1 MHFGRTGRSY
11 HSKGNT
17 ARAGSATV
25 HHQTYVSAMKIW
37 ILTVLL
43 AGLCFVV
50 AAGAAN
56 VSPRENGITAAA
68 VVRVAGLDQWLKGN
82 NGTDELLPPEQAF
95 KLAVTVKD
103 ADTLIARFTPAKDYY
118 LYRDRIQ
125 FKVLK
130 PDGVAIAGVDL
141 PRGVMKND
149 PAFGP
154 MEIYR
159 QPFTVRIALKRGSAA
174 ATRLAL
180 HATWQGCNEP
190 KGVCYV
196 PLEKTFDLDLPA
208 AATAA
213 PPADAQPSPTA
224 GAVSGTVNDAVTPSR
239 FGGLWAMLILAV
251 VLIVGSMY
259 LRALDPLPV
268 TASGV
273 RRLGKG
279 VGVIV
284 LAAGVA
290 LLVGVLAGSRDP
302 LQPLAIL
309 RGGGAA
315 AEPVRL
321 PFQRISGV
329 AGLDAQLAAAHGRY
343 AMLDFYA
350 DWCVSCKEME
360 RFTFSDPRV
369 RARLANAVLLQA
381 DVTANNADDKALL
394 ARFRLFGP
402 PGIIFFDRDGNEVK
416 PRVIGFQS
424 ADQFLASLDKAM
436 P

>member
-1 MHFGRTGRSY
+1 MNG
-11 HSKGNT
+11 
-17 ARAGSATV
+17 V
-25 HHQTYVSAMKIW
+25 KIR
-37 ILTVLL
+37 ISVVLL
-43 AGLCFVV
+43 ATLCF
-50 AAGAAN
+50 AAAASAADH
-56 VSPRENGITAAA
+56 VPHAGETAAPGII
-68 VVRVAGLDQWLKGN
+68 RVAGLEQWLGGN
-82 NGTDELLPPEQAF
+82 NSTDELLPPEQAF
-95 KLAVTVKD
+95 KLAITVKD
-103 ADTLIARFTPAKDYY
+103 ANTLIARFTPAKDYY
-118 LYRDRIQ
+118 LYHDRIH

-130 PDGVAIAGVDL
+130 PGGVTIAGVDL
-141 PRGVMKND
+141 PKGVMKND

-159 QPFTVRIALKRGSAA
+159 QPFTVRIALKRASAA
-174 ATRLAL
+174 AAQLAL

-208 AATAA
+208 AVATAA
-213 PPADAQPSPTA
+213 PSADAQPLAS
-224 GAVSGTVNDAVTPSR
+224 AVSGTINDVATPSR
-239 FGGLWAMLILAV
+239 FGGLWVMLVLAA

-268 TASGV
+268 VASGV

-321 PFQRISGV
+321 PFQRIKSV
-329 AGLDAQLAAAHGRY
+329 SDLDAQLAAAHGRY

-369 RARLANAVLLQA
+369 QARLANAMLLQA

-402 PGIIFFDRDGNEVK
+402 PGIIFFDRNGKEVK

-436 P
+436 PQ

>member
-1 MHFGRTGRSY
+1 
-11 HSKGNT
+11 
-17 ARAGSATV
+17 
-25 HHQTYVSAMKIW
+25 MKIRFSV
-37 ILTVLL
+37 ILLAALCFATTASAADHAPRASETAAPGIIRL
-43 AGLCFVV
+43 AGL
-50 AAGAAN
+50 
-56 VSPRENGITAAA
+56 E
-68 VVRVAGLDQWLKGN
+68 QWLGGN
-82 NGTDELLPPEQAF
+82 NSTDELLPPEQAF
-95 KLAVTVKD
+95 KLAITVKD
-103 ADTLIARFTPAKDYY
+103 ANTLIARFTPAKEYY
-118 LYRDRIQ
+118 LYRDRIH

-130 PDGVAIAGVDL
+130 PDGVTIAGVDL

-174 ATRLAL
+174 AAQLAL

-208 AATAA
+208 AAATAA
-213 PPADAQPSPTA
+213 PPADAQPLASA
-224 GAVSGTVNDAVTPSR
+224 GVVSGTINDVVVPSR
-239 FGGLWAMLILAV
+239 FGGLWAMLVLAA

-268 TASGV
+268 GASGV

-290 LLVGVLAGSRDP
+290 LLIGVLAGSRDL

-309 RGGGAA
+309 RGEGAA
-315 AEPVRL
+315 AEPVQL
-321 PFQRISGV
+321 PFQRINSV
-329 AGLDAQLAAAHGRY
+329 SGLDARLAAAHGRY

-369 RARLANAVLLQA
+369 QARLANAVLLQA

-402 PGIIFFDRDGNEVK
+402 PGIIFFDRNGNEVK

-436 P
+436 PR

>member
-1 MHFGRTGRSY
+1 
-11 HSKGNT
+11 
-17 ARAGSATV
+17 
-25 HHQTYVSAMKIW
+25 MKIR
-37 ILTVLL
+37 ISAVLL
-43 AGLCFVV
+43 AMLCFAVMAS
-50 AAGAAN
+50 AADRA
-56 VSPRENGITAAA
+56 PRATETTAPGII
-68 VVRVAGLDQWLKGN
+68 RIAGLEQWLGGN
-82 NGTDELLPPEQAF
+82 NSTDELLPPEQAF
-95 KLAVTVKD
+95 KLAITVQD
-103 ADTLIARFTPAKDYY
+103 ANTLIARFTPAKDYY
-118 LYRDRIQ
+118 LYRDRIH

-130 PDGVAIAGVDL
+130 PDGVTIAGVDL

-154 MEIYR
+154 TEIYR

-174 ATRLAL
+174 AAPLAL

-208 AATAA
+208 AVAAGA
-213 PPADAQPSPTA
+213 PPAQAQPPASA
-224 GAVSGTVNDAVTPSR
+224 RAVSGTIADAMMPSR
-239 FGGLWAMLILAV
+239 SGGLWVMLALAA

-268 TASGV
+268 AASGV

-309 RGGGAA
+309 RGDGAA
-315 AEPVRL
+315 AEPVQL
-321 PFQRISGV
+321 PFQRINSVSGLE
-329 AGLDAQLAAAHGRY
+329 GRLAAAHGRY

-360 RFTFSDPRV
+360 RFTFTDPRV
-369 RARLANAVLLQA
+369 QARLANVVLLQA

-402 PGIIFFDRDGNEVK
+402 PGIIFFDRNDKEVK

-436 P
+436 PQ